1 MKRISLL
8 LAMLFFISFGAIYDS
23 QAQSLKGKGIVMI
36 IASSKFRDEEFKI
49 PYDLFRA
56 EGAKVVIASSSLRE
70 SVGMLGLKVRPEKL
84 LSQIDIDSF
93 DALIL
98 VGGIGATEYWNN
110 KTVHRLLKEAFNKG
124 KVIGA
129 ICISPVTLANAGI
142 LKGKRATVWPTEA
155 SRLRAKGAIY
165 TGKGVERDG
174 DIITANGPQSASA
187 FADEVIK
194 ALCHK

>member
-1 MKRISLL
+1 MKRISIL
-8 LAMLFFISFGAIYDS
+8 LAVLLFISFGAIYDS
-23 QAQSLKGKGIVMI
+23 QAQTLKGKEIVMI

-70 SVGMLGLKVRPEKL
+70 SVGMLGTKLRPEKL
-84 LSQIDIDSF
+84 ISQIDIGSF

-110 KTVHRLLKEAFNKG
+110 KTVHRLLREAFNKG

-142 LKGKRATVWPTEA
+142 LKEKRATVWPTEA

-174 DIITANGPQSASA
+174 DIITANGPKSASA
-187 FADEVIK
+187 FANKIIE
-194 ALCHK
+194 ALRHK